1 MNYPLFILMRVNSD
15 NRCKRRIGIF
25 LLMISILCTVCLCSE
40 VVVESQQDAF
50 IISDDEELRQKL
62 FGPANKYE
70 LINSFPSY
78 LSTEK
83 KNRNVGLV
91 QIYDSNMYFLVL

>member
-1 MNYPLFILMRVNSD
+1 MRVNSD